1 MFRKKDIGPVHY
13 YLGMTQ
19 IKYALELLE
28 CANVLESKP
37 VAEPMDPIL
46 KLCSRDGYLLRD
58 PSTYLQNISWQT
70 TLSGHHKTK
79 LIICSQALSQLC
91 LSPRSSHFDSLTRVL
106 RYIKLCA
113 GQGIYD
119 PYTLPTCIGDVDT
132 TNVAMPNTPATPVQV
147 NSPSLT
153 QVQRLQRIAAC
164 LVQYELQKAIDQD
177 PSDNALRDE
186 EGAYVRAF
194 IEAKIDEELFLR
206 QKAKIQWL
214 EVDNVE
220 ATGTSVPDVFLSH
233 YEAFLGTNMEC
244 DLLDS
249 TGLFNKQVWDIVGH
263 DVCNAV
269 RDFFVNGQLL
279 KEINHTFLALIP
291 KVSTPLK
298 VNDYRP
304 ISCCNVIYKCISKT
318 LTNRIIEGIK
328 EVVSENQSAFVSG
341 RRISDNILITQELM
355 HNYHRNRGPPRCAF
369 KVDIQ
374 KAYDMVDWRF
384 LGFILK
390 GFGFHQTMINWIMAC
405 VASASFSLSIN
416 GNIHGLFKGEFDH
429 LSRSDI
435 ITIVRNWKLLMYVL
449 QIFIFARDDVESA
462 RVILESLDEFKLVSG
477 LVPIISL
484 FLLGVMWNQL
494 AFFCNVLNHVKIA
507 ILNIMPFSEGE
518 LPLKYLGFPLIS
530 SRLLNKDCKVLV
542 EKAHNRIGDWKNK
555 SLSFA
560 GRLQLLIEQLIRGF
574 LWCNGELKG
583 GKAKV
588 ARDHICLPKREGGL
602 GLRNLVLNGAWNWPH
617 AWLLKAP
624 DLGILPAPSLD
635 GSRQDCTRWRDRN
648 GNLTEF
654 SVKSAWGAIRPRGNE
669 ALWHHTVWF
678 SHCIPRHAFH
688 IWLVMRRSLKTQDT
702 LRHWDVN
709 ASTDLSLLRCY
720 VTHNRTRMNTYFLN
734 AHSPLKFGVI
744 FVV

>member
-1 MFRKKDIGPVHY
+1 
-13 YLGMTQ
+13 MTQ
-19 IKYALELLE
+19 RKYALELLE
-28 CANVLESKP
+28 CA
-37 VAEPMDPIL
+37 IL

-113 GQGIYD
+113 GQGQFFPAKNNLHLTTYCDSDWASCATTRGSVLGYVIFLRHSIYD

-214 EVDNVE
+214 EV
-220 ATGTSVPDVFLSH
+220 
-233 YEAFLGTNMEC
+233 
-244 DLLDS
+244 
-249 TGLFNKQVWDIVGH
+249 
-263 DVCNAV
+263 
-269 RDFFVNGQLL
+269 
-279 KEINHTFLALIP
+279 
-291 KVSTPLK
+291 
-298 VNDYRP
+298 
-304 ISCCNVIYKCISKT
+304 
-318 LTNRIIEGIK
+318 
-328 EVVSENQSAFVSG
+328 
-341 RRISDNILITQELM
+341 
-355 HNYHRNRGPPRCAF
+355 
-369 KVDIQ
+369 
-374 KAYDMVDWRF
+374 
-384 LGFILK
+384 
-390 GFGFHQTMINWIMAC
+390 
-405 VASASFSLSIN
+405 
-416 GNIHGLFKGEFDH
+416 
-429 LSRSDI
+429 
-435 ITIVRNWKLLMYVL
+435 
-449 QIFIFARDDVESA
+449 A

-494 AFFCNVLNHVKIA
+494 EFFCNVLNHVKIA
-507 ILNIMPFSEGE
+507 ILNIMPFSEGK

-560 GRLQLLIEQLIRGF
+560 GRLQLY
-574 LWCNGELKG
+574 
-583 GKAKV
+583 
-588 ARDHICLPKREGGL
+588 
-602 GLRNLVLNGAWNWPH
+602 LVLNGAWNWPH

-624 DLGILPAPSLD
+624 DLGLLPAPSLD

-654 SVKSAWGAIRPRGNE
+654 SVKSAWGAIRPR
-669 ALWHHTVWF
+669 
-678 SHCIPRHAFH
+678 
-688 IWLVMRRSLKTQDT
+688 
-702 LRHWDVN
+702 
-709 ASTDLSLLRCY
+709 
-720 VTHNRTRMNTYFLN
+720 
-734 AHSPLKFGVI
+734 
-744 FVV
+744 